1 MMKSNDENK
10 FYQHDDS
17 DIKPD
22 ENGNFYWKCF
32 VCGAVL
38 KQKEKPEYCPLCKK
52 EETFF
57 FKIDPETENIR
68 RNL

>member
-1 MMKSNDENK
+1 MTDFNNK
-10 FYQHDDS
+10 NRFYPTDNP

-38 KQKEKPEYCPLCKK
+38 KQKEQPEYCPLCKK